1 MAHDGQDLHM
11 KPTLI
16 PDLLA
21 LTGAALEPLDQL
33 LEAARASV
41 KDMVSSDGRVSGK
54 LIEEKNADA
63 LED

>member
-1 MAHDGQDLHM
+1 MARDGQDLHM

-21 LTGAALEPLDQL
+21 LTAASLEPLDQL

-41 KDMVSSDGRVSGK
+41 KDMVSEEGRISGR
-54 LIEEKNADA
+54 
-63 LED
+63 LE